1 MKNQKLVMIPGPTPT
16 VRSINDQMG
25 RETVAFGDP
34 GFVKDFSG
42 LIVDLKQMWK
52 VDGECF
58 VVAGSGT
65 MAMEMAVA
73 NVTKRDDNILI
84 VSNGFFGDRFIDI
97 CNRKGLNVEVISAE
111 WGDVVSPEAVEE
123 KLKEKNY
130 AAVTVTHVDTSTGA
144 RAPIEKIGQVLKKF
158 PDTIY
163 IVDGVAASAGE
174 REYVDDMNI
183 DILFTGS
190 QKAFGVAPGLAI
202 VWAGQK
208 ALARRKSLGTI
219 PEYYIDFEKWIPI
232 MNDPT
237 KYYATP
243 AVNMVWALKES
254 VRLIKEEGI
263 EERYER
269 HTRVSNSFNDSLE
282 AMGFKILAKKEHRCS
297 TLSTVLYPEG
307 INDAEFRKVLAE
319 EGATVAGGLAAYA
332 GKMFRIGHMGNI
344 DNHTVYSAIAA
355 IERTLIRLGYK
366 YERGIGLKTLLEAI

>member
-1 MKNQKLVMIPGPTPT
+1 MKNKKLVMIPGPTPT
-16 VRSINDQMG
+16 VRTITDQMG

-34 GFVKDFSG
+34 IFVKDFSE
-42 LIVDLKQMWK
+42 LIVDLKRMWR

-65 MAMEMAVA
+65 MSMEMAVA

-97 CNRKGLNVEVISAE
+97 CTRKGLNVDVLSAE
-111 WGDVVSPEAVEE
+111 WGDVVSPEAVEN
-123 KLKEKNY
+123 KLKEKSY

-144 RAPIEKIGQVLKKF
+144 RAPIEEIGEILKKF

-163 IVDGVAASAGE
+163 IVDGVAATAGE

-208 ALARRKSLGTI
+208 ALQRRKSLGTI

-232 MNDPT
+232 MNDPS

-243 AVNMVWALKES
+243 AVNMIWALKES
-254 VRLIKEEGI
+254 VRLINEEGI

-269 HTRVSNSFNDSLE
+269 HTRVSNDINASLE
-282 AMGFKILAKKEHRCS
+282 AMGFKVLAKKEHRCS

-307 INDAEFRKVLAE
+307 INDAEYRKVLAE
-319 EGATVAGGLAAYA
+319 EGVMVAGGLAAYA

-344 DNHTVYSAIAA
+344 DDHTVYSTIAA
-355 IERTLIRLGYK
+355 IERTLIKIGYK
-366 YERGIGLKTLLEAI
+366 YEIGIGLKTLLETM

>member
-1 MKNQKLVMIPGPTPT
+1 MKNKKLVMIPGPTPT
-16 VRSINDQMG
+16 VRTINDQMG

-34 GFVKDFSG
+34 IFVKDFSE
-42 LIVDLKQMWK
+42 LIVDLKQMWR

-97 CNRKGLNVEVISAE
+97 CSRKGLNVDVLSAE
-111 WGDVVSPEAVEE
+111 WGEVVSPEVLEE

-144 RAPIEKIGQVLKKF
+144 RAPIEKIGEVLKRF

-183 DILFTGS
+183 DVLFTGS

-202 VWAGQK
+202 VWAGRK
-208 ALARRKSLGTI
+208 ALLRRKSLGAI

-232 MNDPT
+232 MNDPS

-243 AVNMVWALKES
+243 AVNMIWALKES
-254 VRLIKEEGI
+254 IRLIKEEGL
-263 EERYER
+263 EERYDR
-269 HTRVSNSFNDSLE
+269 HTRVSNVFNDSLE

-319 EGATVAGGLAAYA
+319 EGAMTAGGLAAYA

-344 DNHTVYSAIAA
+344 DDHTIYSAIAS

-366 YERGIGLKTLLEAI
+366 YEKGIGLKTLLEKM

>member
-355 IERTLIRLGYK
+355 IERTLIKLGYK